1 VAPGSILTFNLRF
14 PGQYFDSETGLHYN
28 YYRDYDPATG
38 RYIESDP
45 IGLAGGLNSYA
56 YVQNNPANWLD
67 PWGLYTE
74 IVQWGRSPGFT
85 GRWGHISGNVNGKNW
100 SYGPHGWDTKYPTFS
115 DYANRQAD
123 PDIDRGGRGIVLD
136 LTPEE
141 EAQLQQCIQG
151 YDDYNGITNNCG
163 SPWVGCL
170 EKLGVVDSSD
180 KARVLPYDIYKIINS
195 SPRVKG
201 NIYYPGT
208 HNPVGYESN

>member
-1 VAPGSILTFNLRF
+1 MVWRADYDAFGKASVASGSILTFNLRF

-28 YYRDYDPATG
+28 YYRDYDPSTG
-38 RYIESDP
+38 RYLQSDP

-136 LTPEE
+136 LPPEE

-170 EKLGVVDSSD
+170 
-180 KARVLPYDIYKIINS
+180 
-195 SPRVKG
+195 
-201 NIYYPGT
+201 
-208 HNPVGYESN
+208 